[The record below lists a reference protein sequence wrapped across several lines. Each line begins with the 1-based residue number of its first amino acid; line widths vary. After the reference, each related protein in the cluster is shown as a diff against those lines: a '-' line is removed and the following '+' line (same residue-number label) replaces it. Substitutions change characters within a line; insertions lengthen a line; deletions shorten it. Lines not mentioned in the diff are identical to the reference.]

1 MEVRK
6 MLSQEKIDLI
16 RKLYLEGKTKTEITK
31 ITGSGNTT
39 IKKYVQDIDE
49 ERKNEMI
56 GQTFGQLTVLSLAPK
71 RKDLAN
77 RCLRYI
83 CQCSCGNIIE
93 VNGNS
98 LRTGHTTSCG
108 CSRQGANIKDLTGQ
122 RFGLLTVQD
131 LAYINDDRRA
141 VWNCRCDCGNITQ
154 VSSHGLLGGHNISCG
169 CLHRSIGE
177 IKIEKILS
185 EMNLNYCNQ
194 YRINDCKYKK
204 TLPFDFAI
212 FDNNNQLVALIEYQ
226 GDIHFKITGGWNTEE
241 ELQARQSRDEAKRQY
256 CKKHN
261 IKLIEIPYTDYD
273 ILNEKY
279 LRKAIYD

>member
-16 RKLYLEGKTKTEITK
+16 RKLYREGKTKTEITK

-39 IKKYVQDIDE
+39 IKKYVKDIDE

-56 GQTFGQLTVLSLAPK
+56 GKTFGQLTVLSIAPK
-71 RKDLAN
+71 RKDLAS

-131 LAYINDDRRA
+131 LAYVDSDRRA
-141 VWNCRCDCGNITQ
+141 VWNCKCDCGNTTQ
-154 VSSHGLLGGHNISCG
+154 VSSHCLLSGGTVSCG

-177 IKIEKILS
+177 IRLEEIFS
-185 EMNLNYCNQ
+185 QMNINYCSQ
-194 YRINDCKYKK
+194 YRIKDCRYKK
-204 TLPFDFAI
+204 PLPFDFAV
-212 FDNNNQLVALIEYQ
+212 FNDDNQLLALVEYQ
-226 GDIHFKITGGWNTEE
+226 GDIHFKSTGGWNTEE

-256 CKKHN
+256 CKEHN
-261 IKLIEIPYTDYD
+261 IKLVEIPYTDYD
-273 ILNEKY
+273 ILNQDY

>member
-1 MEVRK
+1 

-31 ITGSGNTT
+31 ITGSSNTT
-39 IKKYVQDIDE
+39 IKKYVKDIDE

-56 GQTFGQLTVLSLAPK
+56 GKTFGQLTVLAIAPK
-71 RKDLAN
+71 RKDLAS
-77 RCLRYI
+77 RCLRYV
-83 CQCSCGNIIE
+83 CQCTCGNTIE

-108 CSRQGANIKDLTGQ
+108 CSRQRANIKDLTGQ

-131 LAYINDDRRA
+131 LAYVNNDHRA
-141 VWNCRCDCGNITQ
+141 VWNCKCDCGNITQ
-154 VSSHGLLGGHNISCG
+154 VSSHGLLGGHNVSCG

-177 IKIEKILS
+177 IKIEEILS
-185 EMNLNYCNQ
+185 EMKLNYCNQ

-212 FDNNNQLVALIEYQ
+212 FDSNNQLLALIEYQ

-241 ELQARQSRDEAKRQY
+241 ELQVRQSRDEAKRQY
-256 CKKHN
+256 CKEHN
-261 IKLIEIPYTDYD
+261 IKLIEIPYTDYN
-273 ILNEKY
+273 ILNENY
-279 LRKAIYD
+279 LRKVIYD

>member
-39 IKKYVQDIDE
+39 IKKYVKDIDE

-56 GQTFGQLTVLSLAPK
+56 GKTFGQLTVLSIAPK
-71 RKDLAN
+71 RKDLAS
-77 RCLRYI
+77 RCLRYT

-122 RFGLLTVQD
+122 HFGLLTVQD
-131 LAYINDDRRA
+131 LAYVDDDRRA
-141 VWNCRCDCGNITQ
+141 IWNCRCDCGNITQ
-154 VSSHGLLGGHNISCG
+154 VSSHSLLGGNTVSCG

-177 IKIEKILS
+177 IRLEEILS
-185 EMNLNYCNQ
+185 QMNINYCSQ
-194 YRINDCKYKK
+194 YRIKDCKYKK
-204 TLPFDFAI
+204 TLSFDFAI
-212 FDNNNQLVALIEYQ
+212 FNDDNQLLALIEYQ
-226 GDIHFKITGGWNTEE
+226 GDIHFKTTGGWNTEE

-256 CKKHN
+256 CKEHN
-261 IKLIEIPYTDYD
+261 IKLVEIPYTDYD
-273 ILNEKY
+273 ILNQDY